1 MNYSP
6 ITNQNKGYESDG
18 QEKSNLMNDNPI
30 ASRASG
36 GTFMSQHT
44 QSGMGGSPLMLDPTK
59 KDVIEPKLTEEL
71 TLEEKIKENEAKYQE
86 KINFSGNTRSDEYY
100 NKNIK
105 PLDKERDILYAQKNN
120 KKP

>member
-44 QSGMGGSPLMLDPTK
+44 QSGMGGSSLMQKYGGNKGDESRKTKIKVKELKADSK
-59 KDVIEPKLTEEL
+59 KD
-71 TLEEKIKENEAKYQE
+71 Y
-86 KINFSGNTRSDEYY
+86 
-100 NKNIK
+100 
-105 PLDKERDILYAQKNN
+105 
-120 KKP
+120 

>member
-44 QSGMGGSPLMLDPTK
+44 QSGMGGTPLMQKYGGNKGDESSKTKIKVKELKADSK
-59 KDVIEPKLTEEL
+59 KD
-71 TLEEKIKENEAKYQE
+71 Y
-86 KINFSGNTRSDEYY
+86 
-100 NKNIK
+100 
-105 PLDKERDILYAQKNN
+105 
-120 KKP
+120 